1 MVPEKQWRDKGD
13 MMDKRTARKVHGT
26 DFRAVIANLRHE
38 FQLSRR
44 DDSEQRNDK
53 SAMQVV
59 IRKRPMLAHEP
70 KKKEFDVVTCVGDH
84 TVVVHDCQMYADMKR
99 KFIENRSRPFS
110 KVFSETASTDQV
122 FDDVAKPL
130 VEHAIDGGQ
139 SVIMMYGQTGS
150 GKTHT
155 MQGLYKKMA
164 DMIFGNNVGDDL
176 RVIVTA
182 VEIAGA
188 KCFDLLRRR
197 QKVSVC
203 DTNGG
208 DSKLLNVTERN
219 VDSSARLVET
229 IQEAL
234 AQRATEATAVNS
246 VSSRSHFLC
255 RLGLVDKRKRG
266 QLTLL
271 DLAGSER
278 NEDSFHHTAD
288 RRREAIE
295 INSSHLALKQCVQA
309 LGQQDTT
316 GFVPYRASTLTRLLK
331 DSLWAKDARAAVIAT
346 ISPIATDTEHTLH
359 TLQYASMMLV
369 DAPEEIKEQVEVPTA
384 VEEAKTKVRVKTKRA
399 KQILTGEFQ
408 AIKDWDNS
416 DVIEWWQS
424 LKRGLFTKYSSN
436 LRGVDGKMLLRLGLP
451 RIIQLCN
458 SNAIDGEA
466 VFKCLQKEKAQDDKA
481 DKERR
486 LRNAAARKK

>member
-1 MVPEKQWRDKGD
+1 
-13 MMDKRTARKVHGT
+13 MD
-26 DFRAVIANLRHE
+26 L
-38 FQLSRR
+38 
-44 DDSEQRNDK
+44 
-53 SAMQVV
+53 
-59 IRKRPMLAHEP
+59 
-70 KKKEFDVVTCVGDH
+70 
-84 TVVVHDCQMYADMKR
+84 
-99 KFIENRSRPFS
+99 
-110 KVFSETASTDQV
+110 
-122 FDDVAKPL
+122 
-130 VEHAIDGGQ
+130 
-139 SVIMMYGQTGS
+139 
-150 GKTHT
+150 
-155 MQGLYKKMA
+155 
-164 DMIFGNNVGDDL
+164 
-176 RVIVTA
+176 
-182 VEIAGA
+182 
-188 KCFDLLRRR
+188 DLLRRR

-234 AQRATEATAVNS
+234 AQRATEAVSFETSKIIHTATQTAVNS

-384 VEEAKTKVRVKTKRA
+384 VEEAKTKVHVKTKRA

-408 AIKDWDNS
+408 VIKDWDNS

-451 RIIQLCN
+451 RINQLCN

>member
-1 MVPEKQWRDKGD
+1 
-13 MMDKRTARKVHGT
+13 MD
-26 DFRAVIANLRHE
+26 L
-38 FQLSRR
+38 
-44 DDSEQRNDK
+44 
-53 SAMQVV
+53 
-59 IRKRPMLAHEP
+59 
-70 KKKEFDVVTCVGDH
+70 
-84 TVVVHDCQMYADMKR
+84 
-99 KFIENRSRPFS
+99 
-110 KVFSETASTDQV
+110 
-122 FDDVAKPL
+122 
-130 VEHAIDGGQ
+130 
-139 SVIMMYGQTGS
+139 
-150 GKTHT
+150 
-155 MQGLYKKMA
+155 
-164 DMIFGNNVGDDL
+164 
-176 RVIVTA
+176 
-182 VEIAGA
+182 
-188 KCFDLLRRR
+188 DLLRRR

-234 AQRATEATAVNS
+234 AQRATEAVSFETSKIIHTATQTAVNS

-384 VEEAKTKVRVKTKRA
+384 VEEAKTKV
-399 KQILTGEFQ
+399 
-408 AIKDWDNS
+408 IKDWDNS

-451 RIIQLCN
+451 RINQLCN